1 MGKTYW
7 ICWSISS
14 TLMILYMSP
23 IGLVVALITLA
34 IIPLTNKILKNNQ
47 KNDTSKNIQN
57 QIDLLA
63 KQLGIEYGTPEEKLI
78 QIASIAA
85 KGQEQGR
92 E

>member
-1 MGKTYW
+1 MKKV
-7 ICWSISS
+7 I
-14 TLMILYMSP
+14 ILAIASVIT
-23 IGLVVALITLA
+23 IGLVWPVGLVLIVLTIVFG
-34 IIPLTNKILKNNQ
+34 IIELKNGNTLET
-47 KNDTSKNIQN
+47 KVNLI
-57 QIDLLA
+57 A

>member
-1 MGKTYW
+1 MT
-7 ICWSISS
+7 
-14 TLMILYMSP
+14 P

-63 KQLGIEYGTPEEKLI
+63 KQLGIEYGPPEEKLI
-78 QIASIAA
+78 QSASIAA